1 MMRMAWSMPV
11 AYPVVA
17 PFHAIRVGDHDHM
30 TEPAEIAS
38 ALEPVTE
45 GVWHW
50 RIHNAAIGGGIS
62 SSHAIRTT
70 LDDGRIG
77 CVLVDPV
84 RLDGHAMQQLPHEIV
99 AVVLTSHGHQRAA
112 WRVRREH
119 GAEVWAPEGSEGLDE
134 EPDHSYHSGD
144 VLPGG
149 LVAIHTPGPEPVH
162 YSLHLPTADAIIVS
176 DLVRRGDD
184 QRLEFVPFEYH
195 DDPMATVASV
205 RHLASLGCSRLLLDH
220 GAPSTQDGASEL
232 TELVE
237 FAEA

>member
-1 MMRMAWSMPV
+1 
-11 AYPVVA
+11 
-17 PFHAIRVGDHDHM
+17 M

-38 ALEPVTE
+38 AVEPVVD

-62 SSHAIRTT
+62 SSHAIRTV

-99 AVVLTSHGHQRAA
+99 AVVLTAHGHQRAA
-112 WRVRREH
+112 WRIRREH
-119 GAEVWAPEGSEGLDE
+119 DAVVWAPEGAEGLEE
-134 EPDHSYHSGD
+134 EPDHSYRSGD
-144 VLPGG
+144 DLPGG
-149 LVAIHTPGPEPVH
+149 LVAIHTPGPEAVH
-162 YSLHLPTADAIIVS
+162 YSLHLPSADAVIVS

-195 DDPMATVASV
+195 DDPLATVESV
-205 RHLASLGCSRLLLDH
+205 RHLANLGCRRLLLDH
-220 GAPSTQDGASEL
+220 GEPNVEDGAHEL
-232 TELVE
+232 AALVE
-237 FAEA
+237 LA